1 MHQGKDRGHVCGG
14 RREEGTAAGKV
25 VWGVF
30 IQVTL
35 KEILEGESESS
46 RYLVGDCSGSQN
58 SLCKGPEAEVGM
70 PSMSE
75 G

>member
-1 MHQGKDRGHVCGG
+1 MWWQEGG
-14 RREEGTAAGKV
+14 GTAVGKV

-35 KEILEGESESS
+35 EEILEGGRELSS
-46 RYLVGDCSGSQN
+46 YPVGDCSGSQN
-58 SLCKGPEAEVGM
+58 SLCKGPEAKVGM
-70 PSMSE
+70 PSMYE